1 MQEMEA
7 VISSIDRSSLRS
19 WIGRV
24 EQASDVITP
33 VPATALAASLD
44 RHETSWLAG
53 DRLPELWHWLYFL
66 PMHAQAEL
74 GPDGCGRRGGFL
86 PPVTLPRRMWAG
98 SRIEFHEPL
107 AIGEAVL
114 RRSSVVD
121 VSEKQGRSG
130 PLVFVK
136 VRHEITHEN
145 ARTGS
150 RAAITEE
157 HDIVFRDLPAEG
169 EGTASGLAAPTEAQ
183 FERAIDPTPVLLFR
197 YSALTFNPHRIHYDL
212 KYCREEESYPGLVV
226 HGPLQATLL
235 LDLLHRAHPQA
246 RLRRFEFRALRPLF
260 DTARF
265 AVCGRLLDDG
275 RRARLWTR
283 DGDGCIT
290 MDASAELVR

>member
-1 MQEMEA
+1 MEMAA
-7 VISSIDRSSLRS
+7 VISSVDRSSLRN
-19 WIGRV
+19 WIGRT
-24 EQASDVITP
+24 EQASDIITP
-33 VPATALAASLD
+33 VPATALAATLD
-44 RHETSWLAG
+44 RHETSWLSG

-66 PMHAQAEL
+66 PMHAQSEL
-74 GPDGCGRRGGFL
+74 GPDGHLRRGGFL
-86 PPVTLPRRMWAG
+86 PPVPLPRRMWAG

-107 AIGEAVL
+107 AIGEAAL
-114 RRSSVVD
+114 RRSSVAD

-130 PLVFVK
+130 ALVFVK
-136 VRHEITHEN
+136 VRHEISHEN
-145 ARTGS
+145 VGTGS

-157 HDIVFRDLPAEG
+157 HDIVYRDLPPPG
-169 EGTASGLAAPTEAQ
+169 EAAAGGVAAPTDAQ

-260 DTARF
+260 DTAPF
-265 AVCGRLLDDG
+265 AVCGRLVDDG

-283 DGDGCIT
+283 DADGCIT
-290 MDASAELVR
+290 MEASAELLR